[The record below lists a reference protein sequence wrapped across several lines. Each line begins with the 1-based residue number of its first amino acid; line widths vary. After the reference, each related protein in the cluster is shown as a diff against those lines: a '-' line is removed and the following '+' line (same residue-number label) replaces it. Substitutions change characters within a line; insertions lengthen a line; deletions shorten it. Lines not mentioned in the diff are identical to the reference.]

1 VYEGDWVHG
10 VREGQGK
17 LSFKDG
23 SFYRGDF
30 VKNQMWGHGIF
41 VGESLRASI
50 QLDVKWVTQ
59 CLDMPGVCKV
69 YSV

>member
-1 VYEGDWVHG
+1 VHG

-41 VGESLRASI
+41 VGESLRVRVLSH
-50 QLDVKWVTQ
+50 VKLVAQ
-59 CLDMPGVCKV
+59 YLDMPGVC
-69 YSV
+69 